1 MAPALAEQLKKFG
14 DADLQEAISEQ
25 QRLETREQEIR
36 NDLKQAHENVARL
49 EEEID
54 TYEQRQASLEVI
66 KDLALKRDRIRDD
79 LKDCEDQLGRR

>member
-1 MAPALAEQLKKFG
+1 M
-14 DADLQEAISEQ
+14 
-25 QRLETREQEIR
+25 
-36 NDLKQAHENVARL
+36 ARL